1 MTFVASLNLT
11 RRQLSPQALGLAG
24 ARIKH
29 IFEEEAKKRQV
40 ELAGTRPNKQLDL
53 SLPGGQGNITETPHG
68 EKTRDDLGKF
78 ASIGKSTSKAAE
90 LVGSSRAS
98 VERASA
104 VLKKG
109 SEEVVKAVE
118 KGEIG
123 LRPASQIAQ
132 LPKEQQPEALKQAL
146 APKPKPEPKKTA
158 RKLYEFLGL
167 NSAAYARWAK
177 MNIVENRFAE
187 ENRDWFSINI
197 HVDRDKYNPKPFYR
211 LLSYGQLC

>member
-1 MTFVASLNLT
+1 VTFVASLNLT

-29 IFEEEAKKRQV
+29 IFEEEARKRQAATR
-40 ELAGTRPNKQLDL
+40 LAGKDEDGKYKTSV
-53 SLPGGQGNITETPHG
+53 SLPGGPPKSNETLFE
-68 EKTRDDLGKF
+68 EKTRDDSGKF

-109 SEEVVKAVE
+109 SNEVVKAVE
-118 KGEIG
+118 KGKIG

-132 LPKEQQPEALKQAL
+132 LPKEQQTEALKQAL

-158 RKLYEFLGL
+158 KQL
-167 NSAAYARWAK
+167 NEEYLK
-177 MNIVENRFAE
+177 ENRIIE
-187 ENRDWFSINI
+187 TGIYWYCGKINNISIA
-197 HVDRDKYNPKPFYR
+197 VE
-211 LLSYGQLC
+211 G

>member
-1 MTFVASLNLT
+1 VTFVASLNLT

-29 IFEEEAKKRQV
+29 IFEEEARKRQEESRAKPGEKV
-40 ELAGTRPNKQLDL
+40 GAKVG
-53 SLPGGQGNITETPHG
+53 LPGGSPYNNETLFE
-68 EKTRDDLGKF
+68 EKTRDDSGKF

-109 SEEVVKAVE
+109 SNEVVKAVE
-118 KGEIG
+118 KGKIG

-132 LPKEQQPEALKQAL
+132 LPKEQQTEALKQAL

-158 RKLYEFLGL
+158 KQL
-167 NSAAYARWAK
+167 NEEYLK
-177 MNIVENRFAE
+177 ENRIIE
-187 ENRDWFSINI
+187 TGIYWYCGKINNISIA
-197 HVDRDKYNPKPFYR
+197 VE
-211 LLSYGQLC
+211 G